1 MSVFKS
7 FMAKLMRRLRGLRSI
22 ILFVLYVS
30 IGLAHLLE
38 VHNPRLMGGLHV
50 AAGIAHLL
58 N

>member
-1 MSVFKS
+1 MSISKS
-7 FMAKLMRRLRGLRSI
+7 FITRMMKRLRDLASI

-50 AAGIAHLL
+50 AAGLAHLL